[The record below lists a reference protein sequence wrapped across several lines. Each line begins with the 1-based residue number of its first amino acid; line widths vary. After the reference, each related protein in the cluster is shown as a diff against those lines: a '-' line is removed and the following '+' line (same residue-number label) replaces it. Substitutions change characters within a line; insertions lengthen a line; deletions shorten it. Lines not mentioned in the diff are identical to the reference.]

1 MKKRLMQ
8 ATVLAV
14 LALLVLAGC
23 TFVPFSLIGTW
34 SMATTY
40 GTESLEFD
48 NQMKTFTLRA
58 AGTTNGTWECSIVA
72 VDRGAGHIKMTQIDS
87 TVDLHGD
94 FFNDGQTVYMTYDI
108 TQGELTVDFSSTDYP
123 TSTYYGPYFK
133 D

>member
-58 AGTTNGTWECSIVA
+58 VGTVSGIWVCSISD
-72 VDRGAGHIKMTQIDS
+72 VDRGAGHIKMTQID
-87 TVDLHGD
+87 TTGDLAGD
-94 FFNDGQTVYMTYDI
+94 FFTDGQTVYMIYDI
-108 TQGELTVDFSSTDYP
+108 TQDELTVDFSSTNYP
-123 TSTYYGPYFK
+123 TSTYFGPYFK